1 MDPNFA
7 TRANTPVNQDNLQQI
22 MDFNFPDGN
31 PPERGVL
38 PWEVWLCLD
47 HAEQEIHT
55 EIGSLKSLIAEERL
69 CAPWVAFNDFLH
81 KGKDHYGN
89 SNYNNLLQKWYRLFW
104 CVCVHA
110 EVCSDPLSR
119 WIKAQNLREEVE
131 EAADAI
137 ERSLEDKVND
147 VYGLKV
153 WQEHVQGVKLSN
165 EKLFKLLT
173 KVKQAKRAEDKYSQD
188 MIKCCISVKEK
199 VFSNDRSLKA
209 VKHFAKMKKSR
220 P

>member
-1 MDPNFA
+1 M
-7 TRANTPVNQDNLQQI
+7 
-22 MDFNFPDGN
+22 
-31 PPERGVL
+31 
-38 PWEVWLCLD
+38 
-47 HAEQEIHT
+47 
-55 EIGSLKSLIAEERL
+55 
-69 CAPWVAFNDFLH
+69 
-81 KGKDHYGN
+81 
-89 SNYNNLLQKWYRLFW
+89 
-104 CVCVHA
+104 CVHA

-188 MIKCCISVKEK
+188 MIQCCSSVKEK
-199 VFSNDRSLKA
+199 GVLK
-209 VKHFAKMKKSR
+209 R
-220 P
+220 